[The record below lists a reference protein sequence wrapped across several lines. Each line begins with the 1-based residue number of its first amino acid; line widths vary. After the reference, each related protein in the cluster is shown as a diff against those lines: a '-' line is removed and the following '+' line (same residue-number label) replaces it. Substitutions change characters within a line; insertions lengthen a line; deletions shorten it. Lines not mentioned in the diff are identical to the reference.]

1 MGNFGRFTAY
11 RVNAEFD
18 GAAFWDADRFGVI
31 HVHGSGYGLGHIAS
45 NREGAR
51 EDDNIGLGRE
61 SQTTMKRWFIV
72 LVLVLAALSGVAG
85 AQDRATATFTIN
97 VGHITTLTWDAV
109 TVDDSGA
116 PYGPGPG
123 QDPADIISY
132 NVYRS
137 TTNGGPYT
145 ALVTGLMALD
155 YTDTSVVD
163 GTTYFYVVSATN
175 SVGTSGYSNQ
185 AVAVVP

>member
-1 MGNFGRFTAY
+1 MGNLGRYAAD
-11 RVNAEFD
+11 RVDAEFD
-18 GAAFWDADRFGVI
+18 GAAFWDAIGFRLV
-31 HVHGSGYGLGHIAS
+31 HVHGSGYGLFHVAS

-51 EDDNIGLGRE
+51 EDDNTGPGRE

-97 VGHITTLTWDAV
+97 VGHTTTLTWDAV
-109 TVDDSGA
+109 TVDDSGV

-137 TTNGGPYT
+137 TTSGGPYGT
-145 ALVTGLMALD
+145 LVTGLMALD
-155 YTDTSVVD
+155 YTDTTVVD
-163 GTTYFYVVSATN
+163 GVTYYYVVSATN
-175 SVGTSGYSNQ
+175 SVGTSAYSAQ
-185 AVAVVP
+185 ASAVIP